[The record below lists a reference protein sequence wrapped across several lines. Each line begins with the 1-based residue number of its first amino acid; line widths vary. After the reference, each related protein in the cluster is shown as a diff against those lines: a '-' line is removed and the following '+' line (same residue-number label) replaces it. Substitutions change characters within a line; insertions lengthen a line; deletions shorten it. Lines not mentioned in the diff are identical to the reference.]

1 MRASDS
7 SVGDAAGQFHTTRWA
22 AVVVSVDGPSQSVT
36 LELGD
41 ALVAAEGGR
50 RP

>member
-7 SVGDAAGQFHTTRWA
+7 SVGGAAGQFHTARW
-22 AVVVSVDGPSQSVT
+22 VVVMVYAHGLSQSVPLALCDT
-36 LELGD
+36 
-41 ALVAAEGGR
+41 LVAAEGGP

>member
-7 SVGDAAGQFHTTRWA
+7 SVGGAAGQFHTTPWA
-22 AVVVSVDGPSQSVT
+22 AVMISADGRIQSVS
-36 LELGD
+36 L
-41 ALVAAEGGR
+41 ALCDGLVGGM